1 MTAERKY
8 IIGGS
13 YSREQVGEVHV
24 LEGRVVAEGYTEEGQ
39 VSVPR
44 GQLHLS
50 ILACRHCFAYLA
62 FARRRLRKGS

>member
-1 MTAERKY
+1 MTADRKY

-39 VSVPR
+39 VSLPAANCTCAFSC
-44 GQLHLS
+44 LS
-50 ILACRHCFAYLA
+50 IV
-62 FARRRLRKGS
+62 LRVAPLRAGA